1 MLKEAKAPREDE
13 KPTVNKEEIMTRA
26 PSAYEAVV
34 AIAKEARRLNAAPG
48 MFLAEGEKAI
58 PRAVKN
64 FIEGRVEYEIEDD
77 SRTGKKTRKRRR
89 KSR

>member
-1 MLKEAKAPREDE
+1 MLKEAEAPKEDA
-13 KPTVNKEEIMTRA
+13 KPTVNKEEILTRA

-48 MFLAEGEKAI
+48 IYLNEGETAI

-64 FIEGRVEYEIEDD
+64 FVDGKVEYEIEGDG
-77 SRTGKKTRKRRR
+77 RTRKKTRKRQR
-89 KSR
+89 KSK